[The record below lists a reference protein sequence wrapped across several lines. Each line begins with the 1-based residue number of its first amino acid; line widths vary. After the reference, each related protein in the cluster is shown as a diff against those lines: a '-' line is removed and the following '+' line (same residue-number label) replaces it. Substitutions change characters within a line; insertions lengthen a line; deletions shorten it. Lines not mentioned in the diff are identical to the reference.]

1 VRQVR
6 FDGMHYRSD
15 IGRKGLRRY
24 NERTV
29 GT

>member
-1 VRQVR
+1 
-6 FDGMHYRSD
+6 MHFRSD

-24 NERTV
+24 NGGYNKTT